1 MKQDTLVAGRIS
13 AHRDGYGFL
22 MRDED
27 DGGKESKEGKAGKGG
42 KGSQDIFLPPRQ
54 MRCVFHGDRALV
66 RIRGRGRW
74 GREAGEIVEVLER
87 GTKELMGRI
96 RFAGAAPRFE
106 ALNRRLGH
114 EMQVEGGAGGL
125 APGQVALAEVIEQ
138 PAMGRQPVVRIIKT
152 LGGELTPALAVEAA
166 IQHQGLPQE
175 FSEAA
180 LEEAAQLP
188 MQVTDGQIAGRQDLR
203 RLGFVT
209 IDGKDAKDFD
219 DAVYCEPL
227 SKGGWRLFVAIADVA
242 QYVRAGTALD
252 KDALLRGT
260 SVYFPQRTL
269 PMLPETLSN
278 GLCSLNPD
286 VDRLALVC
294 EMSVSATGKLGG
306 YRFCEAV
313 IRSRARLTYSQV
325 GAGLETGRLDPAHAT
340 SLANLHRLYLALAAQ
355 REGRGAIDLETGE
368 ARFEFDDAGRVSRVQ
383 PVTRN
388 LAHRLIEECMLCA
401 NVSAAR
407 LIQKSG
413 RPGLYRVHDR
423 PEPQKVAALRDF
435 LMALGYSLGGGEDPR
450 PADFQAAAQ
459 QLAGKQNGQALQT
472 MLLRAMQQAVYQPQ
486 NLGHFGLAYGEYAH
500 FTSPIR
506 RYPDLLVHRL
516 VKSLIHAPACDFKE
530 IVRQPQ
536 PDASHSYG
544 HSLEQMA
551 ALGGQLSQA
560 ERRADDAVFEALE
573 WLKCDY
579 ASRHLGDSFDG
590 VITGA
595 AKFGFFVQLQGLLV
609 DGLVHLGSLGPER
622 YRYDPATQTLSGDR
636 SGQVFGVGDLV
647 QVQLARVDP
656 DERRIDLALLGHAP
670 IKRRPLDSP
679 RRRQAGKRRDASQRR
694 KHRSGRRR

>member
-22 MRDED
+22 MRDEGE
-27 DGGKESKEGKAGKGG
+27 GGKTGKAGKNQ
-42 KGSQDIFLPPRQ
+42 QDIFLPPRQ

-66 RIRGRGRW
+66 RVGGRGRW

-87 GTKELMGRI
+87 GTKALMGRI

-114 EMQVEGGAGGL
+114 EMRVAGDAGGL
-125 APGQVALAEVIEQ
+125 APGQVVLAEVIEQ
-138 PAMGRQPVVRIIKT
+138 PAMDRQPVVRIIKT
-152 LGGELTPALAVEAA
+152 LGGALTPALAVEAA
-166 IQHQGLPQE
+166 MQHQGLPQE
-175 FSEAA
+175 FSAAA
-180 LEEAAQLP
+180 LEEAAALP
-188 MQVTDGQIAGRQDLR
+188 RQVTDSQTAGRQDLR

-219 DAVYCEPL
+219 DAVYCEPR

-252 KDALLRGT
+252 QDALTRGT

-269 PMLPETLSN
+269 PMLPEALSN
-278 GLCSLNPD
+278 GLCSLNPE

-294 EMSVSATGKLGG
+294 EMSVSATGQLGA

-313 IRSRARLTYSQV
+313 IRSKARLTYSQV
-325 GAGLETGRLDPAHAT
+325 GAALETGQLDPAHAAN
-340 SLANLHRLYLALAAQ
+340 LANLHRLYLALAAR
-355 REGRGAIDLETGE
+355 REARGALDLESAE
-368 ARFEFDDAGRVSRVQ
+368 ARFEFDGDGRVSRVL
-383 PVTRN
+383 PIARN

-401 NVSAAR
+401 NVCAAR

-435 LMALGYSLGGGEDPR
+435 LMALGYGLGGGEAPS

-516 VKSLIHAPACDFKE
+516 VKSLIHAPSCGLKE
-530 IVRQPQ
+530 IARQPQ

-544 HSLEQMA
+544 HSLEQME
-551 ALGGQLSQA
+551 ALGGHLSQA

-595 AKFGFFVQLQGLLV
+595 AKFGFFVQLKDLLV
-609 DGLVHLGSLGPER
+609 DGLVHLGSLGSER
-622 YRYDPATQTLSGDR
+622 YRHDPATQTLTGDR

-656 DERRIDLALLGHAP
+656 DERRIDLELLGHSP

-679 RRRQAGKRRDASQRR
+679 RRRQAARQRDGSQRR
-694 KHRSGRRR
+694 KRKNGRRR